1 MDDLKMKQ
9 DFFVQTNCVG
19 YKEYLRPSGIMD
31 LLQDIAGLHAKKLN
45 IGYHDLLNKNL
56 IWVVL
61 YTRVDVVGKLP
72 KYSDIV
78 SVETWPKKPLPLEHE
93 REYRMLDSNGNT
105 ILTALSKWVILD
117 SNTHR
122 LRKACEVS
130 IEGNFYTNTIYNEK
144 LPRRLN
150 NSRDLYE
157 KEIDYKVRLSDLDHN
172 GHMNNA
178 RYFDMIYELNTIN
191 DKKIKTIEISFV
203 SEAHYNDLIHIG
215 YYHIDNT
222 HNFIGY
228 VNNEICFEARFIL
241 EE

>member
-1 MDDLKMKQ
+1 MNELKMEQK
-9 DFFVQTNCVG
+9 FFVQTNCVG

-31 LLQDIAGLHAKKLN
+31 LLQDVAGLHAKKLN
-45 IGYHDLLNKNL
+45 IGYYDLLQKNL
-56 IWVVL
+56 IWAVL
-61 YTRVDVVGKLP
+61 YTRVDIVGKLP

-105 ILTALSKWVILD
+105 ILTGLSKWVVLD
-117 SNTHR
+117 SVKHR
-122 LRKACEVS
+122 LRKANEVS
-130 IEGNFYTNTIYNEK
+130 IEGDFYSNTIYNEK

-150 NSRDLYE
+150 NSKDTYE

-178 RYFDMIYELNTIN
+178 RYFDMMYELDTIN
-191 DKKIKTIEISFV
+191 DKKLKTIEISFV
-203 SEAHYNDLIHIG
+203 SEAHYNDIVHIG
-215 YYHIDNT
+215 YYSDNNN

-228 VNNEICFEARFIL
+228 VNEEICFEARIIV